1 MQTMPSCK
9 LLSWN
14 LLAMRGYAA
23 GEDPERNP
31 APPRPWLAQAIAAAL
46 RASDADVIAIQEAPE
61 RESIDALAAE
71 LGFVYAWFPAR
82 WSGNAIWRGGFP
94 GAILSRHAITG
105 VVDGIAAAGSINA
118 AVFQRHWGWCEI
130 LHPAGSIIV
139 HTLHLCADWGG
150 TDRSATR
157 LDEIRLM
164 QAALAP
170 QLAAGKRVVVCGDC
184 NSPAG
189 NPARHALD
197 ALGGAAAISAL
208 GHPPTAPS
216 IGPVVSIDEIWAF
229 APLRLGTGVVLDG
242 PPFSVDPVTG
252 VALSDHLPVMADL
265 MWLS

>member
-1 MQTMPSCK
+1 MHSCT

-31 APPRPWLAQAIAAAL
+31 GPPRPWLAQAIATAL
-46 RASDADVIAIQEAPE
+46 RATDADIIAIQEAPDRQCVE
-61 RESIDALAAE
+61 ALAAD
-71 LGFVYAWFPAR
+71 LGYACAWFPAR
-82 WSGNAIWRGGFP
+82 WGGNATWRGGFP
-94 GAILSRHAITG
+94 GAILSRHPITG
-105 VVDGIAAAGSINA
+105 VVDGISAAGAIDA
-118 AVFQRHWGWCEI
+118 ALFHRHWGWCEI
-130 LHPAGSIIV
+130 HHPAGTIVV

-150 TDRSATR
+150 VDRSATR
-157 LDEIRLM
+157 LAEIRLV

-189 NPARHALD
+189 NPARRALD
-197 ALGGAAAISAL
+197 ALGGAAAIAAL

-229 APLRLGTGVVLDG
+229 APLRLGPGIVLDR
-242 PPFSVDPVTG
+242 PPFTLDTGSG

-265 MWLS
+265 VWLS